1 MLGMSSDFVQFPPQ
15 KVQEELYLVGF
26 RVDPNAEGP
35 ELFTLIA
42 SGGENDRPLV
52 AKGRVL
58 FFRKPKDAALALAK
72 SDNDMKRLGQPP
84 TELALFCDV
93 AEVLHL
99 VNAKQ
104 EDPDGLILECIGC
117 FDDLV
122 RAAKVNVPAEY
133 MSLLSAMSERL
144 MESNEFGSFLA
155 DKGLD
160 REKLEDALMWCV
172 GAVAVKATVV

>member
-1 MLGMSSDFVQFPPQ
+1 
-15 KVQEELYLVGF
+15 
-26 RVDPNAEGP
+26 
-35 ELFTLIA
+35 
-42 SGGENDRPLV
+42 
-52 AKGRVL
+52 VL